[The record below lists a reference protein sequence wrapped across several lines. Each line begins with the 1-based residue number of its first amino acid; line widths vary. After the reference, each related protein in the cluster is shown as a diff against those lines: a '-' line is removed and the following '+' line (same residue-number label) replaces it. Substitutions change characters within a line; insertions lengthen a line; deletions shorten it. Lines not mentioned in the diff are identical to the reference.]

1 MTTKV
6 TSSVL
11 ADTAV
16 SAGTYGGTQTLQAFT
31 VDAQGRVTY
40 AANITSGV
48 ITAGTRGQ
56 GADIIVPT
64 IQYNALG
71 QIVAATNTTIRTAT
85 TSVTGVVQLAD
96 SVSNTSTT
104 AAATASAVKAA
115 FDAAAANA
123 ATVLTSSQNA
133 SNLSSGTVP
142 AARLS
147 GSYTGITGVGTLAA
161 GSVPSSLVSGL
172 ASSATTDTTSATNIT
187 SGTLPAARLSGSYTG
202 ITGVGTLAAGSVPT
216 SLITGLASS
225 ATTDTTSATNIS
237 SGTLPSARL
246 SGSYTGIT
254 GVGTLTSGSLASLAE
269 FGRLITGSGYQKLPG
284 GLILQWGTHNSTGSG
299 YVHGTSYS
307 GTFAIQFPEGSPFL
321 LIPYV
326 STTAATTVAMTF
338 AKFTSTYGG
347 GYTFQFGSTNGATY
361 VGSMNFIALGY

>member
-6 TSSVL
+6 TGSVL

-172 ASSATTDTTSATNIT
+172 ASSATTDTTSATNI
-187 SGTLPAARLSGSYTG
+187 
-202 ITGVGTLAAGSVPT
+202 
-216 SLITGLASS
+216 
-225 ATTDTTSATNIS
+225 S